1 MGVRDRVLH
10 AGLVAACIVLTITSL
25 SLLISRE
32 EIIRILRC
40 CIVASHRPDLLLAKL
55 QSVDILI
62 EVIVGTYGLYYF
74 AGAGRAKS
82 IAIAALGITYMP
94 IK

>member
-1 MGVRDRVLH
+1 MTV
-10 AGLVAACIVLTITSL
+10 TSL
-25 SLLISRE
+25 SLLILRE
-32 EIIRILRC
+32 EIIGVLRC

-55 QSVDILI
+55 QSVDVLI
-62 EVIVGTYGLYYF
+62 EVVVGTYGLYYF